1 MNRMLIVIGLVAAL
15 AIPASALATHSH
27 TAKRAAVAECKFER
41 GKSHAT
47 HEAFK
52 IKYHSF
58 SRCVDKNTVEEKAE
72 TELAHKNAAK
82 ECKAEREQGLTAFQ
96 DKYGTNANK
105 KNAFGKCVSQLAKAK
120 KDELDAKDKQ
130 EAEDRKDAAKA
141 CAAERAAGLD
151 AFREKYGTNANKKNA
166 FGKCVST
173 TVRDDHADDEESPE
187 DS

>member
-1 MNRMLIVIGLVAAL
+1 MLIVIGLVAAL

-72 TELAHKNAAK
+72 SELAHKNAAK
-82 ECKAEREQGLTAFQ
+82 ECRAEREQDLTAFQ
-96 DKYGTNANK
+96 
-105 KNAFGKCVSQLAKAK
+105 
-120 KDELDAKDKQ
+120 
-130 EAEDRKDAAKA
+130 
-141 CAAERAAGLD
+141 
-151 AFREKYGTNANKKNA
+151 EKYGTNANKKNA
-166 FGKCVST
+166 FGKCVSSKSKG
-173 TVRDDHADDEESPE
+173 DDDEDE
-187 DS
+187 DEVDEDKNEKKDKVNASKTCNAERGTTAASTTAFTETYGTNKNKKNAFGKCVSKHAKKEA